1 MIQFRPNAP
10 IINRETG
17 EPLTE
22 PKPGGTKVVTHGLL
36 VVRALD
42 AKLDSEKIDPK
53 DGYARFLLGNRIIA
67 CTGDSTVDLTI
78 EEAALIRSVVA
89 IAYPSGVFGQIW
101 LALDNATRLDIR
113 DNRVVPAGSGR

>member
-22 PKPGGTKVVTHGLL
+22 PRPGVGGTKVVTHGLL

-42 AKLDSEKIDPK
+42 AKFDSEKLEPK

-67 CTGDSTVDLTI
+67 CTGDAAVDLSI

-101 LALDNATRLDIR
+101 LALDTATRC
-113 DNRVVPAGSGR
+113 AA

>member
-1 MIQFRPNAP
+1 MIQFRPNNP

-22 PKPGGTKVVTHGLL
+22 PRPGGSTKVVTHGLL

-42 AKLDSEKIDPK
+42 AKFDSEKIDPK

-67 CTGDSTVDLTI
+67 CTGDAAVDLTI

-89 IAYPSGVFGQIW
+89 LAYPSGVFGQIW
-101 LALDNATRLDIR
+101 LALDTATRG
-113 DNRVVPAGSGR
+113 AA